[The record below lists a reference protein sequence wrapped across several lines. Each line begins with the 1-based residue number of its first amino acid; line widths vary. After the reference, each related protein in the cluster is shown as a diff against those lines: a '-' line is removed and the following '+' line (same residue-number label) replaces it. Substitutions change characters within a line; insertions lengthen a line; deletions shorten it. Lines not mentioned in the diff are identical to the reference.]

1 MTLLDMPIRKHRRQ
15 WPDSPRNG
23 NSAPRAGSRPRPR
36 VRLSVDQYH
45 QMIERGILEEGAP
58 IELLDGRLEWKD
70 RSATGADPMTVG
82 TDHAFSI
89 EAAKELDPKLR
100 RLSASA
106 RVQLPVTL
114 PPYNEPEPDVSVVRG
129 GKEHYRDHHPGSGD
143 ILCLIEVADS
153 SLIRD
158 RGRKLRIYADSG
170 IALYVILNL
179 IDQVAEVYSQPLVGK
194 GRYAQAT
201 TLGLKDRLTIPT
213 PKGKGLTVPVR
224 KLFP

>member
-1 MTLLDMPIRKHRRQ
+1 
-15 WPDSPRNG
+15 
-23 NSAPRAGSRPRPR
+23 
-36 VRLSVDQYH
+36 
-45 QMIERGILEEGAP
+45 MIEQGIIEEGAP

-70 RSATGADPMTVG
+70 RSAAGADPMTVG

-100 RLSASA
+100 RLGASA

-114 PPYNEPEPDVSVVRG
+114 PPYDEPEPDVSIVRG
-129 GKEHYRDHHPGSGD
+129 GKEQYRGHHPGSAD

-153 SLIRD
+153 SITRD

-170 IALYVILNL
+170 IAMYVILNL
-179 IDQVAEVYSQPLVGK
+179 IDRVAEVYFQPLVGK
-194 GRYAQAT
+194 GRYGHAT

-213 PKGKGLTVPVR
+213 PKGKGLTVLVR